1 MNDRQ
6 QFERNKKVFHLKT
19 TYQERLETLANQ
31 LLDFLFI
38 PYKDEEGSQIIIV
51 DRNRLKHFGINEGEP
66 INFGDLSATCTLEN
80 GVYKIIIEEAAPDSC
95 PTLCGYIE
103 TYLTAW
109 GYDNFTIE
117 TEW

>member
-1 MNDRQ
+1 MNNRE

-19 TYQERLETLANQ
+19 SYQERLETLTNQ
-31 LLDFLFI
+31 LLNSLFI
-38 PYKDEEGSQIIIV
+38 PYKDEEGNQTMAI
-51 DRNRLKHFGINEGEP
+51 DDARLDYFKIDPGEP